1 MQNIFHHVSWQCFWL
16 VSPGENP
23 GPISLKIEVNK
34 KGNLTVKERIPQTF
48 LLIIREERSSLSF
61 SFTSS
66 SHLFKSC
73 KISCNSSAF
82 CRTFS
87 CSFRA
92 SAIFLSFCFKTF
104 QCTIHICKINYV
116 WDQSSKATSCGGQ
129 RELVS
134 QSSHFSESCGP
145 RFWHVSFKFQCHRI
159 ENSFSNCSHSKSGRN
174 PKVFC
179 RMKTWFYQ
187 TSL

>member
-1 MQNIFHHVSWQCFWL
+1 MYLEQQQQHQDNPDNQIETRLINTVNKTYLITQVSPRKCLMQKDYHLKVARQVCTKTCLKAPLEIQNIFHDISRQYFWL

-34 KGNLTVKERIPQTF
+34 KGNLTVKERILHTF
-48 LLIIREERSSLSF
+48 LLIILEERSSLSF

-87 CSFRA
+87 CTSRA
-92 SAIFLSFCFKTF
+92 SAIFLSLCFKTF
-104 QCTIHICKINYV
+104 QCTIHIAKINYV
-116 WDQSSKATSCGGQ
+116 
-129 RELVS
+129 
-134 QSSHFSESCGP
+134 
-145 RFWHVSFKFQCHRI
+145 
-159 ENSFSNCSHSKSGRN
+159 
-174 PKVFC
+174 
-179 RMKTWFYQ
+179 
-187 TSL
+187 